1 MSTLSKSIVS
11 KVHMNFSSS
20 ALPTSFT
27 IPTGVEPS
35 LNSLIILNAVAKCS
49 LLPLLLGL
57 YKHITKSASAANLNL
72 FSITSHG
79 VIKSLKLIWQKSC
92 IIGAPNTAAAPIL
105 AVPPGTTLTATFLPV
120 LAISIASWH
129 LSTSF
134 LIPF

>member
-1 MSTLSKSIVS
+1 
-11 KVHMNFSSS
+11 MNS
-20 ALPTSFT
+20 P
-27 IPTGVEPS
+27 
-35 LNSLIILNAVAKCS
+35 IILNAFAKCS

-57 YKHITKSASAANLNL
+57 YKQITKSASAANLNL

-105 AVPPGTTLTATFLPV
+105 AVTPGTTLTGISNSCLVINSSISPAIPYIPASPLLITATFLPV
-120 LAISIASWH
+120 LAMSIASWH